1 MAEKRK
7 TIHMKQDRFVRK
19 TLFSEKT
26 IMAEQLASIDI
37 DCGDGMTS
45 EEIYDF
51 HMKTG
56 EKIHFTRGDMT
67 EDSVPVIKF
76 AYRSNVAYQY
86 SKLASLSYTT
96 SYDAVKARID
106 LVLAQYTE
114 YGQALVQSKF
124 GADCRFVI
132 EPKFKDYFWQIN
144 YYLEKNGQKIGDL
157 GTMSLCYLSKFDPDS
172 GENEYAMTAE
182 LADEQE
188 GKEIIQEDIADF
200 S

>member
-19 TLFSEKT
+19 SLFSEKT

-96 SYDAVKARID
+96 SFEAVKARID

-144 YYLEKNGQKIGDL
+144 YYLEKNGQKVGDL